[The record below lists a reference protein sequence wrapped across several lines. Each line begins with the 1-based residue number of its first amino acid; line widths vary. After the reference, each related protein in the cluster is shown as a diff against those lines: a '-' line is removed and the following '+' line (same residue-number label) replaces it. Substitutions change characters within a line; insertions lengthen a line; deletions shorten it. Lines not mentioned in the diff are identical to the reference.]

1 MEKFAKYS
9 PIASRL
15 DGYAV
20 SCLVMCAHDQAKTRK
35 KFYGFK
41 FYDSLWEK
49 CIKYS
54 TAKTFEITRHGTSIY
69 T

>member
-1 MEKFAKYS
+1 MLASNMEKFAKYS

-41 FYDSLWEK
+41 F
-49 CIKYS
+49 I
-54 TAKTFEITRHGTSIY
+54 FEVQNVLLK
-69 T
+69 